1 MSIFSKVTNFFIVM
15 ITILQNKVK
24 HLVNTLQKLRKINV
38 KEFGGRDGLN
48 LEKIQFKTQD
58 FKN

>member
-15 ITILQNKVK
+15 ITVLRNKVK

>member
-15 ITILQNKVK
+15 ITILRNKVK

-38 KEFGGRDGLN
+38 KEFGGRDELN